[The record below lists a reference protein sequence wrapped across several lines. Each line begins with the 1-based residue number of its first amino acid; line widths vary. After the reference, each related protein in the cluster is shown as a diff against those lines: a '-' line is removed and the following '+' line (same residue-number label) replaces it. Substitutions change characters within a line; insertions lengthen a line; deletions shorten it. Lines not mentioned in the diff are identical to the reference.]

1 MKKLVLTVLAGLA
14 GFVAVNAAQSADL
27 ERMPVK
33 AAPVARAVDWT
44 GFYVGVQGGG
54 GWARAHQTDPFPF
67 DSGWYG
73 LSGALAG
80 ATLGYNWQVGNTVV
94 GFESDAAWSNIR
106 GSTTGVGALNGPCGA
121 QHCASELQWFGTG
134 RVRLGYAF
142 DRWMPYVTGGMAWGY
157 IHGEEGTTPTAS
169 GIAGSGAE
177 SHYGWTLGGGV
188 EAMIDRQWSAK
199 LEYLYADLRNGRV
212 FMDRTIAGTAATESV
227 GMHVQI
233 VRVGLNYKFAAG
245 PSFLPVLP
253 PNPGPSAGPWNWS
266 GLYAGVNFGGGAG
279 RASQSDTLFNRG
291 SYDVSGAIG
300 GGTIGYNWQRDRLVL
315 GVEGDLDYSNIKGAT
330 GGISDFTTPP
340 CGGSGFY
347 ANCDTRL
354 RWLGTVRGRV
364 GYTWD
369 RLLPYV
375 TGGLAVGSLESSEGS
390 PPIPLFGSGT
400 QTRAGWTAGAGIEAK
415 IDDRWTTKIEY
426 LYVDLGNRQG
436 FTERLGA
443 LTLSENVGFR
453 THIVRAGL
461 NYRFN

>member
-1 MKKLVLTVLAGLA
+1 
-14 GFVAVNAAQSADL
+14 
-27 ERMPVK
+27 
-33 AAPVARAVDWT
+33 
-44 GFYVGVQGGG
+44 
-54 GWARAHQTDPFPF
+54 
-67 DSGWYG
+67 
-73 LSGALAG
+73 
-80 ATLGYNWQVGNTVV
+80 
-94 GFESDAAWSNIR
+94 
-106 GSTTGVGALNGPCGA
+106 
-121 QHCASELQWFGTG
+121 
-134 RVRLGYAF
+134 
-142 DRWMPYVTGGMAWGY
+142 
-157 IHGEEGTTPTAS
+157 
-169 GIAGSGAE
+169 
-177 SHYGWTLGGGV
+177 
-188 EAMIDRQWSAK
+188 MIDRQWSAK

-436 FTERLGA
+436 FTERIRRLDAVGERRLPHPHRARRPELPLQLAGVVSTASRAGRLGA
-443 LTLSENVGFR
+443 ARHVEFGASLRARCPGV
-453 THIVRAGL
+453 VRVPCHSRRSG
-461 NYRFN
+461 